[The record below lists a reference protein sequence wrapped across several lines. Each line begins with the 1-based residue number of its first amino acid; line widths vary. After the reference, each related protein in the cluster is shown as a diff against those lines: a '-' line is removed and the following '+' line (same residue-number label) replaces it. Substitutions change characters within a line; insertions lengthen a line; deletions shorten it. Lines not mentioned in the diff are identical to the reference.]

1 MKKSNRILIKT
12 GFLLFLMSV
21 VLLFPIKAKA
31 ATYQQVPTM
40 AYLKVESGQAYLLM
54 QIQHLSCFMNR
65 RMEKLF
71 VLHKRFAPARGQ
83 MERFFIMLRVTR
95 GTYKGSFI

>member
-40 AYLKVESGQAYLLM
+40 AYLKVESGQV
-54 QIQHLSCFMNR
+54 
-65 RMEKLF
+65 
-71 VLHKRFAPARGQ
+71 VL
-83 MERFFIMLRVTR
+83 
-95 GTYKGSFI
+95 

>member
-40 AYLKVESGQAYLLM
+40 AYLKVERHIFLM

-65 RMEKLF
+65 
-71 VLHKRFAPARGQ
+71 
-83 MERFFIMLRVTR
+83 
-95 GTYKGSFI
+95 